1 MISIV
6 QRIVLFSFVFTAV
19 MHGEHAVRAA
29 VDIGMGGPKLHV
41 AEVDLNTHRI
51 VRSLYTERFFVNF
64 YRGISQDADSRL
76 SSDIMRQGLA
86 AFKQALELARLYNA
100 EGVAAIATASLRSAA
115 NGEQFA
121 QLIENETGIKVHIV
135 DQNLEG
141 KLTFEAVLAQI
152 DVDAEDLVVW
162 DIGGGSTQWIAAD
175 SDGAHIVGCGD
186 EGSGAFRDFIIE
198 TVQGRNVKEF
208 TTPNP
213 MSAEEIVQAAAH
225 AYSLAGK
232 VESHFKEKLA
242 DPRTIVIGAGNVFG
256 YGILAMMDEKSPF
269 SLEELEAVV
278 VGLENK
284 TDDDFGGGD
293 YAFCEGSNTILV
305 YGLMQGLGIK
315 EMRIAQVNNADGALV
330 YGPFWKKKP
339 SDRE

>member
-1 MISIV
+1 MITTL
-6 QRIVLFSFVFTAV
+6 QA
-19 MHGEHAVRAA
+19 EHAVRAA

-141 KLTFEAVLAQI
+141 KLTFEAVLAQM
-152 DVDAEDLVVW
+152 DVDAEHLVVW
-162 DIGGGSTQWIAAD
+162 DIGGGSTQWITVD
-175 SDGAHIVGCGD
+175 SDGTHLVGCGE

-198 TVQGRNVKEF
+198 AIQYRNVKEF

-213 MSAEEIVQAAAH
+213 MSAEEIVQAEAH

-232 VESHFKEKLA
+232 VERRFKEKLA
-242 DPRTIVIGAGNVFG
+242 DPRTIVVGAGNVFG
-256 YGILAMMDEKSPF
+256 YGILTMMDGKSPF
-269 SLEELEAVV
+269 SLEELDAVV
-278 VGLENK
+278 LGLENK

-305 YGLMQGLGIK
+305 YGLMRGLGIK
-315 EMRIAQVNNADGALV
+315 QMQVIPVNNADGALV
-330 YGPFWKKKP
+330 YRPFWK
-339 SDRE
+339 SGLL